1 MSKIVDERLR
11 VAKIILGH
19 LLEGPRRWTELE
31 KLTTRISPT
40 YARFQSTLGWLLRK
54 GYVMRLERG
63 LYSITDKG
71 EVFLE
76 AI

>member
-1 MSKIVDERLR
+1 LSKIVDERLR

-19 LLEGPRRWTELE
+19 LAEGPLRWTELE
-31 KLTTRISPT
+31 KLTTRVSPT
-40 YARFQSTLGWLLRK
+40 FARFQSTLGWLLRN
-54 GYVMRLERG
+54 GYVIRLERG

-71 EVFLE
+71 EAFLK